1 MRHYWKYL
9 RPYLPAMIIGPLL
22 MIVEVIGE
30 VTMPM
35 LLSRIID
42 HGINGPGGIPYIIM
56 IGAAMIGTALIMLVT
71 GVGGAYFAVKV
82 SSGSGNDLRKDMFS
96 KIQKF
101 SFANIDHF
109 STGSLITRLTNDI
122 TQLQNMLQMLLRMA
136 LRAPG
141 MLIGALIM
149 ALTLNAKLAL
159 IILAAI
165 PLLSIAIYLVIRIGL
180 PRFTLVQEKLDS
192 LNTATQENLTNIRV
206 VKSFIREGYE
216 EEKFRK
222 ANYDLK
228 EKTISAVKVMIYTMP
243 IMTVAMNITTL
254 AVVWFG
260 GNEVVLGT
268 MTTGILTAFI
278 NYVGQILM
286 SLMMVSFIIMSSS
299 RTIASVRRINEVL
312 DAEMDLTDED
322 AEMKDLAVQYG
333 SIEFRDVYFRYYKN
347 REKWVLENINLT
359 INPGETVGIIGSTG
373 SGKTSLVQLIPRLYD
388 ADYGEVLVDGVNVRD
403 YSLDNLRND
412 VGIVLQNNVLFTGT
426 ILENLKWGDE
436 NADEDTIRQY
446 AESAQAHG
454 FISSF
459 SDGYYSLLGQG
470 GVNVSGGQ
478 KQRLSIARALLKQP
492 KIIIL
497 DDSTSAVDTAT
508 EAKIREN
515 FKTVL
520 KDTTK
525 LIIAQRIS
533 SVIESDKIVVI
544 DEGKIVGIGS
554 HEQLLD
560 SSRAY
565 QEIYYSQIDKEEVT
579 A

>member
-216 EEKFRK
+216 EEK
-222 ANYDLK
+222 
-228 EKTISAVKVMIYTMP
+228 
-243 IMTVAMNITTL
+243 
-254 AVVWFG
+254 
-260 GNEVVLGT
+260 
-268 MTTGILTAFI
+268 
-278 NYVGQILM
+278 
-286 SLMMVSFIIMSSS
+286 
-299 RTIASVRRINEVL
+299 
-312 DAEMDLTDED
+312 
-322 AEMKDLAVQYG
+322 
-333 SIEFRDVYFRYYKN
+333 YK
-347 REKWVLENINLT
+347 
-359 INPGETVGIIGSTG
+359 
-373 SGKTSLVQLIPRLYD
+373 
-388 ADYGEVLVDGVNVRD
+388 
-403 YSLDNLRND
+403 
-412 VGIVLQNNVLFTGT
+412 
-426 ILENLKWGDE
+426 
-436 NADEDTIRQY
+436 
-446 AESAQAHG
+446 
-454 FISSF
+454 
-459 SDGYYSLLGQG
+459 
-470 GVNVSGGQ
+470 
-478 KQRLSIARALLKQP
+478 
-492 KIIIL
+492 
-497 DDSTSAVDTAT
+497 
-508 EAKIREN
+508 
-515 FKTVL
+515 
-520 KDTTK
+520 
-525 LIIAQRIS
+525 
-533 SVIESDKIVVI
+533 
-544 DEGKIVGIGS
+544 
-554 HEQLLD
+554 
-560 SSRAY
+560 
-565 QEIYYSQIDKEEVT
+565 
-579 A
+579 